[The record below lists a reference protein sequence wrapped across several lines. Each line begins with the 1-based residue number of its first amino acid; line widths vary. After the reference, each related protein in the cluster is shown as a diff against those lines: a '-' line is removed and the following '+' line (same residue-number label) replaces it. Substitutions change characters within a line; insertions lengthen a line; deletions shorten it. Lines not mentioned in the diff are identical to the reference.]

1 MRKEYSNKE
10 YSLYKE
16 LGDKFNIKGKEMK
29 FTAIIGNPPYQMNTG
44 TNFAT
49 PVYHLF
55 FEAAKSLQPDYLTLI
70 HPARFLFNAGATP
83 KDWNNQMLNDK
94 HLSVALY
101 EANSLKIFSGVD
113 IKGGVCITF
122 RDKNNASGGLGG
134 SFVPY
139 EELGTVL
146 EKVGEGG
153 FDKIVGPRGGIK
165 IKRWNDS
172 FGRPRSYFPSNAF
185 FLNEEL
191 FTEKP
196 DDSHTIKIIG
206 LEKGNNRVFRFTNR
220 DLIEDPNIDK
230 WKIFMTQAN
239 GSGAMGEVLS
249 TPIIG
254 APLVGCTETFVR
266 VGSFESEIEAE
277 NCMKYIKSKFCRA
290 LLSTL
295 KITQANTKEKWKNIP
310 IQNFAPNSDIDWTR
324 SVSEID
330 KQLYQKYNLNENE
343 ISFIETQVKAM
354 E

>member
-1 MRKEYSNKE
+1 
-10 YSLYKE
+10 
-16 LGDKFNIKGKEMK
+16 
-29 FTAIIGNPPYQMNTG
+29 
-44 TNFAT
+44 
-49 PVYHLF
+49 
-55 FEAAKSLQPDYLTLI
+55 
-70 HPARFLFNAGATP
+70 
-83 KDWNNQMLNDK
+83 
-94 HLSVALY
+94 
-101 EANSLKIFSGVD
+101 
-113 IKGGVCITF
+113 
-122 RDKNNASGGLGG
+122 
-134 SFVPY
+134 
-139 EELGTVL
+139 
-146 EKVGEGG
+146 
-153 FDKIVGPRGGIK
+153 
-165 IKRWNDS
+165 
-172 FGRPRSYFPSNAF
+172 
-185 FLNEEL
+185 
-191 FTEKP
+191 
-196 DDSHTIKIIG
+196 
-206 LEKGNNRVFRFTNR
+206 
-220 DLIEDPNIDK
+220 
-230 WKIFMTQAN
+230 MTQAT